1 MSEGR
6 DGGRPQGRHGDGP
19 APDGGRPG
27 GSAGG
32 RRGGPAGGGQGGL
45 AGGLLGRSRRG
56 WIGGGRFGDGPH
68 PGRRRRLQGLVL
80 LGAVLLLLGLGGGPA
95 SAHAALRGADPV
107 DGSVV
112 KTSPGSITLTFTESV
127 GLLDDSFRVFDPDN
141 RRVDT
146 GRAGHADGRT
156 DTARVTLPRKLGTG
170 TFTVSWRVVSA
181 DSHPIAGAFTFSVG
195 KPSAV
200 PPALPSTSV
209 EDPATSGL
217 FNIGRYVAYI
227 AAALLI
233 GTCVFVAVC
242 GPPDVRPLRRLLL
255 AGWWALAGS
264 TVFLLLLRAPYET
277 GAGPAQALD
286 LSGLTRT
293 LSTRPGLALVAR
305 LVLLAAVAALLL
317 RQRALPQ
324 GERPSR
330 ASLVTG
336 GALAVALTL
345 TWAAAEHASAG
356 IQVPAAMTSSV
367 LHLLAM
373 AAWLGGLTA
382 LLTLLHRASV
392 PSYVV
397 TRFSRTAG
405 LAVVV
410 LVVTGVYQSWRGL
423 GSASALTDT
432 TYGRVL
438 LAKLAAVTVLL
449 TAGAWSRRTVR
460 NATTAKTAGTA
471 STAKAAARS
480 KTADAV
486 STATTPGNVTTAA
499 PEATETIAQRE
510 ARVPQPVGGRA
521 AAADGADADRA
532 TRRTDAEGD
541 ADGDADRLQADDD
554 TGSRPTGDGSPADG
568 PTGDGPTQ
576 AALPAEE
583 PPSEGS
589 SAGSARGSSAG
600 SGRAS
605 VAVRT
610 PVDPRRSL
618 RRSVLVEVVVAVVVL
633 VLTTVLTGTLP
644 GRAAT
649 EAAAAGQDA
658 GLPVASV
665 IDVPFSFGSPGVS
678 SVRGKAQVTLDPGR
692 VGDNNL
698 QAVVY
703 GADGG
708 FVTVPELRISFTLPD
723 QDVGPLDAKVTDKGG
738 YWGADAVNLPI
749 PGDWEMKV
757 TVRVSE
763 VDQVSVTKPVRI
775 ER

>member
-19 APDGGRPG
+19 GPGPDGGPG
-27 GSAGG
+27 G
-32 RRGGPAGGGQGGL
+32 GP
-45 AGGLLGRSRRG
+45 LGRSRRA
-56 WIGGGRFGDGPH
+56 WFGGGRFDGVP
-68 PGRRRRLQGLVL
+68 PAGRRRRLRGLVLVGAVLVL
-80 LGAVLLLLGLGGGPA
+80 LGLGAGPA
-95 SAHAALRGADPV
+95 SAHAALRSADPV

-141 RRVDT
+141 QRVKT
-146 GRAGHADGRT
+146 GRAGHADGRA
-156 DTARVTLPRKLGTG
+156 DTARVTLPRSLGTG
-170 TFTVSWRVVSA
+170 TFTVAWRVVSA

-217 FNIGRYVAYI
+217 FNIGRYLAYL

-233 GTCVFVAVC
+233 GTGVFVAVC

-293 LSTRPGLALVAR
+293 LGTRPGLALVAR

-317 RQRALPQ
+317 RQRALPR

-405 LAVVV
+405 LSVVV

-423 GSASALTDT
+423 GSTSALTDT

-438 LAKLAAVTVLL
+438 LAKLAAVTLL
-449 TAGAWSRRTVR
+449 LMAGAWSRRTVR
-460 NATTAKTAGTA
+460 DATAVSATKTAKPAT
-471 STAKAAARS
+471 

-486 STATTPGNVTTAA
+486 STATTPGNVTT
-499 PEATETIAQRE
+499 EATEATVTTEAAAVRE
-510 ARVPQPVGGRA
+510 ATAKRDARVPQPVGGRA
-521 AAADGADADRA
+521 AVAADADADRA
-532 TRRTDAEGD
+532 PHRAVADSDTD
-541 ADGDADRLQADDD
+541 RPQADDD
-554 TGSRPTGDGSPADG
+554 TGSRPTDSDPKEAAPPAD
-568 PTGDGPTQ
+568 
-576 AALPAEE
+576 A
-583 PPSEGS
+583 PSADDS
-589 SAGSARGSSAG
+589 SAGSPRTAAPTRTFAPT
-600 SGRAS
+600 RA
-605 VAVRT
+605 

-618 RRSVLVEVVVAVVVL
+618 RRSVLVEVAVAVVVL

-644 GRAAT
+644 GRAAA
-649 EAAAAGQDA
+649 EAASEAAAGQGI

-665 IDVPFSFGSPGVS
+665 VDVPFSFGSPGVS
-678 SVRGKAQVTLDPGR
+678 NVRGKAQVTLDPGR
-692 VGDNNL
+692 VGDNNV

-703 GADGG
+703 GPDGG
-708 FVTVPELRISFTLPD
+708 FVSVPELRISFTLPD

-738 YWGADAVNLPI
+738 YWAAEAVNLPI

-763 VDQVSVTKPVRI
+763 VDQVSVTKPVRV